1 MWSPIMKHKWQKVF
15 IKLPAEILPE
25 ISLRYNSRSS
35 TLLRDL
41 HYSLTTLF
49 TPTLT
54 SLHIFRAL
62 PSILGLRC
70 SWNISPLLSLTKRNR
85 GGG

>member
-1 MWSPIMKHKWQKVF
+1 MWSQIMKHKWQKVF

-54 SLHIFRAL
+54 SLAYPEPYLQFWGYVAL
-62 PSILGLRC
+62 GT
-70 SWNISPLLSLTKRNR
+70 SLHS
-85 GGG
+85 